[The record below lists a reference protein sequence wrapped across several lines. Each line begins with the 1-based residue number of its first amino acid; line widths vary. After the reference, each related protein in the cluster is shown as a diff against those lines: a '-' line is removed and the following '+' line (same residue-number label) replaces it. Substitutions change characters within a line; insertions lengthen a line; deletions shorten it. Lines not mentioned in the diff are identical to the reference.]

1 MKLNELGAKRQ
12 TEKIAKVMESH
23 LGARVDFDRIRRDQ
37 ARGLLNKVRAQL
49 REHKASPSRHYSER
63 NPDYLKLVMM
73 EQALVSRLA
82 EMDTTTGAAP
92 VAGNQKVVGVDL
104 KDPKIQATM
113 KKAQA
118 GQNLTPEE
126 QKTVTAVASMQKESR
141 RKMRESRRNAM
152 RRRLSES
159 EVQQAQVVMAVQDMV
174 DRMQK
179 MMEDISEMQFKD
191 LPALSDSIKNDMGME
206 QASAFQSAASAA
218 LTQLLSAVQEGKAQM
233 EQAQAAVTGQ
243 APSVPGV
250 DMGAPEDMDLGAGVP
265 PEGDMDLGLDANLPP
280 EGEEEE
286 LPPAAGL
293 GRERR

>member
-23 LGARVDFDRIRRDQ
+23 LGARVNFDRIRQDQ
-37 ARGLLNKVRAQL
+37 ARALLSKVRAQL

-73 EQALVSRLA
+73 EQALVSRIA
-82 EMDTTTGAAP
+82 EAMPAAP
-92 VAGNQKVVGVDL
+92 VTGNQQVVGIDL
-104 KDPKIQATM
+104 KDPKVQATM
-113 KKAQA
+113 KKAQS
-118 GQNLTPEE
+118 GQNLTPDE
-126 QKTVTAVASMQKESR
+126 QKTVTAIASMQKESR
-141 RKMRESRRNAM
+141 RKMRESRRAAT

-159 EVQQAQVVMAVQDMV
+159 EIQQAQVVMAVQDMV

-191 LPALSDSIKNDMGME
+191 LPALTNSIKNDMGME
-206 QASAFQSAASAA
+206 QASSFQSSASAA
-218 LTQLLSAVQEGKAQM
+218 LTQLLSAVQEGKTQM

-243 APSVPGV
+243 APVVPG
-250 DMGAPEDMDLGAGVP
+250 DEMGAAGDMDLGAGVP
-265 PEGDMDLGLDANLPP
+265 PEDDLDLGLDANLPP